1 MKYLW
6 KRYVSAYMTVEAA
19 LVMSVVIMVYVFL
32 IDCMIYQYERCVAE
46 LEGARKNVLG
56 TQQEELMY
64 ETSHVNPMMLLR
76 LQRLLEEKQK
86 EEEKV
91 E

>member
-1 MKYLW
+1 MSCLW
-6 KRYVSAYMTVEAA
+6 KRYVSAYMTVEAT

-32 IDCMIYQYERCVAE
+32 IDTMIFQYERCVEE
-46 LEGARKNVLG
+46 LEEAGKTVLG
-56 TQQEELMY
+56 IQQEEPMY
-64 ETSHVNPMMLLR
+64 EINHVNPMLLLR
-76 LQRLLEEKQK
+76 LQRLFEEKQK